1 MLLILIAIDP
11 LLIIMTK
18 IFLKTKLLCGSVI
31 LGMTL
36 MISSNIAS
44 SEPIIASGIVQIYDI
59 SPGSLKN
66 ALDLFVQQ
74 TETQIYFDAAV
85 IHGVTT
91 NGLQGKFSIKDA
103 LDQLLVGSNLQAVS
117 RTHGYIIKTS
127 ETALPSVKENSISL
141 SSSLANSTLLPSR
154 TISADIGSN
163 YLAKRSVVATK
174 TDTLLRDTP
183 QSISVIT
190 QDLIK
195 DQAMQSIADVVRYV
209 PGVGMSQ
216 GEGNTD
222 APIFRGNKSTADFYV
237 DGIRDDASYFRDLY
251 NMESVEI
258 LKGPN
263 GMIFGRG
270 GSGGVINRVSK
281 EAGWEKIHTITL
293 QGGTFGAKRALI
305 DIGQGINEIAAFR
318 LNGMYE
324 NSDTYRKGVSL
335 ERYGINPT
343 LTIKPT
349 DQTKIV
355 LSGEYF
361 HDNRTADRGIPS
373 FNGLPMNTR
382 RSAFFGD
389 PSRSNSNITTK
400 SLSSVIEHE
409 FNSGVTLRNRTRGAV
424 YNKFYQNIYPY
435 ETSTDGT
442 EVDLAAYNS
451 QTKRGNI
458 FNQTDL
464 MYKLNTGFLE
474 HRLLSGIEVGRQVTD
489 NLRRT
494 GYFNDDTYGGPPEH
508 EDDPEDD
515 VAMSTVRV
523 PSSNPITRDPV
534 AFRLDANGITNRAVA
549 KVTGIYVQDQIKLG
563 SKFQT
568 ILGLRY
574 DKFELNAHNNRNG
587 VDLKTSNGLL
597 SPRAGLIYKPIEPI
611 SFYTSYS
618 LSYVPRAGDQLDSLE
633 ISNQTLSPERFINL
647 EVGAKLDIRTNLA
660 LTVAAYRLD
669 RTNIAIPDPFNAT
682 RSLLVKGQRS
692 EGIEVGINGRII
704 PSWTV
709 MGGYAYQDGKI
720 TQDQGEHGM
729 LGATLAQLPKHTFSL
744 WNRYNFSSMPG
755 WGVGL
760 GVITRTQMFASIDNT
775 VNLPSYT
782 RLDAALYGK
791 LSRNLRFQLNVENML
806 NAHYIISANNNNN
819 IMPGSPIMARGTLV
833 YEF

>member
-251 NMESVEI
+251 NMESVEV

-270 GSGGVINRVSK
+270 AP
-281 EAGWEKIHTITL
+281 EA
-293 QGGTFGAKRALI
+293 
-305 DIGQGINEIAAFR
+305 
-318 LNGMYE
+318 
-324 NSDTYRKGVSL
+324 
-335 ERYGINPT
+335 
-343 LTIKPT
+343 
-349 DQTKIV
+349 
-355 LSGEYF
+355 
-361 HDNRTADRGIPS
+361 
-373 FNGLPMNTR
+373 
-382 RSAFFGD
+382 
-389 PSRSNSNITTK
+389 
-400 SLSSVIEHE
+400 
-409 FNSGVTLRNRTRGAV
+409 
-424 YNKFYQNIYPY
+424 
-435 ETSTDGT
+435 
-442 EVDLAAYNS
+442 
-451 QTKRGNI
+451 
-458 FNQTDL
+458 
-464 MYKLNTGFLE
+464 
-474 HRLLSGIEVGRQVTD
+474 
-489 NLRRT
+489 
-494 GYFNDDTYGGPPEH
+494 
-508 EDDPEDD
+508 
-515 VAMSTVRV
+515 
-523 PSSNPITRDPV
+523 
-534 AFRLDANGITNRAVA
+534 
-549 KVTGIYVQDQIKLG
+549 
-563 SKFQT
+563 
-568 ILGLRY
+568 
-574 DKFELNAHNNRNG
+574 
-587 VDLKTSNGLL
+587 
-597 SPRAGLIYKPIEPI
+597 
-611 SFYTSYS
+611 
-618 LSYVPRAGDQLDSLE
+618 
-633 ISNQTLSPERFINL
+633 
-647 EVGAKLDIRTNLA
+647 
-660 LTVAAYRLD
+660 
-669 RTNIAIPDPFNAT
+669 
-682 RSLLVKGQRS
+682 
-692 EGIEVGINGRII
+692 
-704 PSWTV
+704 
-709 MGGYAYQDGKI
+709 
-720 TQDQGEHGM
+720 
-729 LGATLAQLPKHTFSL
+729 
-744 WNRYNFSSMPG
+744 
-755 WGVGL
+755 
-760 GVITRTQMFASIDNT
+760 
-775 VNLPSYT
+775 
-782 RLDAALYGK
+782 
-791 LSRNLRFQLNVENML
+791 
-806 NAHYIISANNNNN
+806 
-819 IMPGSPIMARGTLV
+819 
-833 YEF
+833 